1 MMLNFMSESRQV
13 NVSKTGVSKLAIIA
27 LAIVFAAGLFLVKLY
42 KIRKTLEEL
51 SQKSGRG
58 TELITVY
65 IPKGKQLHEI
75 ISALQQEQGTADNIK
90 SDLTRTH
97 VVDSLGKVVQRL
109 KLYKKTPER
118 GLVMFCGALPPEG
131 GGPLGSEVVKV
142 WEIDP
147 PKDLKQY
154 LYRCDDHFHVDILK
168 DMLKDDNLIGFLAID
183 AKDAGW
189 GLLYGDKIEVLSQTG
204 SGVAGKHRQGGQSA
218 KRFQKLRE
226 MELSYFYNRVA
237 ETTREYFIDIYPIKG
252 LIISGPGPTK
262 EDFINGNYLEYR
274 LQDMIINTI
283 DASYAGAE
291 GIREAFAK
299 SSDILGDFRMVE
311 EKKLVEDLF
320 REINSHSGK
329 GSYGLQ
335 EIIVYLKNNVVKT
348 LIINDNTN
356 LHRVEGK
363 CKRCQHIQED
373 IIERPQVIPK
383 KTEYTN
389 NPCPSCKAMEVEA
402 KEQDIVDYLELLA
415 AKVGSQLEVISGSAE
430 HGIMLASL
438 GKAGAILRYN
448 PGHAK

>member
-1 MMLNFMSESRQV
+1 MKKI
-13 NVSKTGVSKLAIIA
+13 NVEKQDS
-27 LAIVFAAGLFLVKLY
+27 VKIY
-42 KIRKTLEEL
+42 KIRKMLEEL

-75 ISALQQEQGTADNIK
+75 ISTLQQEQGTADNIK

-109 KLYKKTPER
+109 KLYKKTPEK

-131 GGPLGSEVVKV
+131 GGPLGSEVVKI

-226 MELSYFYNRVA
+226 MELSFFYNRVA
-237 ETTREYFIDIYPIKG
+237 ATTREFFIDIYPIKG

-299 SSDILGDFRMVE
+299 SSEILGDFRMVE

-335 EIIVYLKNNVVKT
+335 EIIEYLKNNVVKT
-348 LIINDNTN
+348 LIITDNTN
-356 LHRVEGK
+356 LHRVEAK
-363 CKRCQHIQED
+363 CKRCQHIQEE
-373 IIERPQVIPK
+373 IVERPQVIPK

-389 NPCPSCKAMEVEA
+389 NPCPSCKAMEVNVN
-402 KEQDIVDYLELLA
+402 EQDIVDYLELLA
-415 AKVGSQLEVISGSAE
+415 AKTGTQLEVISGSAE
-430 HGIMLASL
+430 HGNMLASL

>member
-1 MMLNFMSESRQV
+1 MNKKINIEKQDS
-13 NVSKTGVSKLAIIA
+13 
-27 LAIVFAAGLFLVKLY
+27 VKLY

-58 TELITVY
+58 TELISVY

-75 ISALQQEQGTADNIK
+75 ISTLQQEQGTADNIK
-90 SDLTRTH
+90 SDLTRSH

-118 GLVMFCGALPPEG
+118 GLVMFCGALPPEE
-131 GGPLGSEVVKV
+131 GGPLGSEVVTV
-142 WEIDP
+142 WEVDP
-147 PKDLKQY
+147 PKDLNQY

-168 DMLKDDNLIGFLAID
+168 EMLKDDNLIGFLAID

-189 GLLYGDKIEVLSQTG
+189 GLLHGDKIEVLGQTG

-237 ETTREYFIDIYPIKG
+237 QTTREYFIDIYPIKG

-274 LQDMIINTI
+274 LQNNIISTI
-283 DASYAGAE
+283 DASYSGSE

-299 SSDILGDFRMVE
+299 SSDILGNFRLVE

-320 REINSHSGK
+320 REINGNSGK

-335 EIIVYLKNNVVKT
+335 EVIEYLKNNVVKT
-348 LIINDNTN
+348 LIITDDTN
-356 LHRVEGK
+356 LNRVEGK
-363 CKRCQHIQED
+363 CKRCQHIQEE
-373 IIERPQVIPK
+373 IVERPLVIPK

-389 NPCPSCKAMEVEA
+389 KPCPGCNAMEVQVN
-402 KEQDIVDYLELLA
+402 EQDIVDYLEILA
-415 AKVGSQLEVISGSAE
+415 AKTGTQLEVVSGSAE
-430 HGIMLASL
+430 HGNMLASL
-438 GKAGAILRYN
+438 GKVGAILRYN
-448 PGHAK
+448 PGHTK

>member
-1 MMLNFMSESRQV
+1 MEKINIEKVDS
-13 NVSKTGVSKLAIIA
+13 
-27 LAIVFAAGLFLVKLY
+27 VKLY
-42 KIRKTLEEL
+42 KIRKMLEEL

-58 TELITVY
+58 TELISVY

-75 ISALQQEQGTADNIK
+75 ISTLQQEQGPADNIK
-90 SDLTRTH
+90 SDLTRSH

-109 KLYKKTPER
+109 KLLKKTPDR

-189 GLLYGDKIEVLSQTG
+189 GLLHGDKIEVLSQTG

-237 ETTREYFIDIYPIKG
+237 GTTREYFIDIYPVKG

-274 LQDMIINTI
+274 LQNMIINTL
-283 DASYAGAE
+283 DCGYSGAE

-299 SSDILGDFRMVE
+299 SAELLSDFRMVE
-311 EKKLVEDLF
+311 EKKLIEDLF
-320 REINSHSGK
+320 REVNSHSGL
-329 GSYGLQ
+329 GVYGLQ
-335 EIIVYLKNNVVKT
+335 DVIELLKNNVVKT
-348 LIINDNTN
+348 LMITDDTN
-356 LHRVEGK
+356 LNRVEGK
-363 CKRCQHIQED
+363 CRRCQNIQE
-373 IIERPQVIPK
+373 IIVERRDVIPK
-383 KTEYTN
+383 KTEYSIPPPERWRLQTSTTCTTL
-389 NPCPSCKAMEVEA
+389 PRWSSTAASRLPGARWASRSPS
-402 KEQDIVDYLELLA
+402 
-415 AKVGSQLEVISGSAE
+415 
-430 HGIMLASL
+430 
-438 GKAGAILRYN
+438 
-448 PGHAK
+448 

>member
-1 MMLNFMSESRQV
+1 MGKIDIEKQDS
-13 NVSKTGVSKLAIIA
+13 
-27 LAIVFAAGLFLVKLY
+27 VKVY

-51 SQKSGRG
+51 SKKSGRG

-75 ISALQQEQGTADNIK
+75 IGTLQQEQGTADNIK

-118 GLVMFCGALPPEG
+118 GLVMFCGALPPEE

-147 PKDLKQY
+147 PKDLNQY

-183 AKDAGW
+183 SKDAGW
-189 GLLYGDKIEVLSQTG
+189 GLLHGDKIEVLSQTG

-226 MELSYFYNRVA
+226 MELTYYFNRVA
-237 ETTREYFIDIYPIKG
+237 QTTREYFIDIYPVKG
-252 LIISGPGPTK
+252 LVISGPGPTK

-274 LQDMIINTI
+274 LQNNIIATI
-283 DASYAGAE
+283 DSSYSGSE

-299 SSDILGDFRMVE
+299 SSDILGNFRLVE
-311 EKKLVEDLF
+311 EKKLVEALF
-320 REINSHSGK
+320 REINGNTGK

-335 EIIVYLKNNVVKT
+335 EVIEFLKNNVVET
-348 LIINDNTN
+348 LIITDNTN
-356 LHRVEGK
+356 LNRVEGM
-363 CKRCQHIQED
+363 CKRCKHLQED
-373 IIERPQVIPK
+373 IVERPDVIPK
-383 KTEYTN
+383 KREYTTK
-389 NPCPSCKAMEVEA
+389 PCPGCNAMEVEA
-402 KEQDIVDYLELLA
+402 NEQDIVDYLELISS
-415 AKVGSQLEVISGSAE
+415 KTGSKLEVVSGSAE
-430 HGIMLASL
+430 HGNMLASL
-438 GKAGAILRYN
+438 GKIGAILRYN
-448 PGHAK
+448 PGHTK

>member
-1 MMLNFMSESRQV
+1 M
-13 NVSKTGVSKLAIIA
+13 KKII
-27 LAIVFAAGLFLVKLY
+27 IEKQDSVKLY

-75 ISALQQEQGTADNIK
+75 ISTLQQEQGTADNIK

-109 KLYKKTPER
+109 KLYKKTPEK
-118 GLVMFCGALPPEG
+118 GLVIFCGALPPEG
-131 GGPLGSEVVKV
+131 GGPLGSEVVKI

-237 ETTREYFIDIYPIKG
+237 ETTREFFIDIYPIKG

-299 SSDILGDFRMVE
+299 SSEILGDFRMVE

-335 EIIVYLKNNVVKT
+335 EIIEYLKNNVVKT
-348 LIINDNTN
+348 LIITDNTN
-356 LHRVEGK
+356 LHRVEAK
-363 CKRCQHIQED
+363 CKRCQHIQEE
-373 IIERPQVIPK
+373 IVERPQVIPK

-389 NPCPSCKAMEVEA
+389 NPCPSCKAMEVNA
-402 KEQDIVDYLELLA
+402 NEQDIVDYLELLA
-415 AKVGSQLEVISGSAE
+415 AKTGTQLEVISGSAE
-430 HGIMLASL
+430 HGNMLASL

-448 PGHAK
+448 PSHAK